1 MASRPRKPFRWPIA
15 LTEALL
21 LPCLCIPVAAHAGA
35 SGSAAAVGAVAN
47 ADAAG
52 STAALKTDA
61 SDSMATIGATDLYLE
76 TTLNGTDRGLAHFGA
91 LKDHLWAT
99 QATLQQ
105 LGFVLPPGTP
115 DPVRLESLQG
125 VQVHYD
131 REHQAVDI
139 VAPLKLLRLD
149 TQVLDTRDQSVPKAN
164 ASPGM
169 LLNYNLYGTRADN
182 GSASLSAFTELRA
195 FNAHGVFSNTALTQ
209 ASRIGDAWHTNS
221 VRLDTT
227 WSSSFPDSMIT
238 LNVGDTLTAATTWSR
253 ATRIGGI
260 QIGTNFALQPYNI
273 TTPLP
278 AFFGSATL
286 PSQVELYINGLKQY
300 SGSVPAGPFQ
310 LNAVPGISGAGN
322 AQVVLTNAL
331 GQVTTLSFAM
341 YNTQQLLR
349 RGLSDWSAELGF
361 VRENYGIDSFDY
373 DGQPMASATWRRGL
387 SDSFTAEAHAEATDG
402 LFDGGIGGAWLVGA
416 KGGVIS
422 GSVAR
427 STYNGLSGSQVGLGY
442 SWTNSRYNLAISGL
456 RASSGYRDVASLYG
470 GPPPSLS
477 VNAQAGVN
485 AFGLG
490 SIGLGYTQL
499 DYQQQISRY
508 ASAYWFRSLGRKA
521 SLSLNVNQNLDQSR
535 DRSVFFAFNLSLD
548 SRTFMS
554 SSLQHQGD
562 DNTLAT
568 SVTRSV
574 PSEGGWGWRAQMQQ
588 GGGIHGGQA
597 EMDYLGRYGQLQA
610 GVSDF
615 DGNGYAYANAT
626 GSLVLMGGGLFPARQ
641 ISNGFA
647 VVSTDGIAGVPVK
660 LENNLVGTTNA
671 KGLLLVTPLNAYQNN
686 QVSID
691 PMSLP
696 ADVRLGRVNLDAT
709 PTDRAGTLVRFD
721 ITPIRA
727 ASVVLHD
734 SNGKPLPVG
743 SEVRIQGQAG
753 QPAIVG
759 FDGAVYLDALQ
770 AHNEIDVT
778 TPSGACHVAFDYP
791 KHGDGIPQIGP
802 LACKIGAH
810 P

>member
-1 MASRPRKPFRWPIA
+1 MAPRSRKPSRWPIA

-21 LPCLCIPVAAHAGA
+21 LCLFVPVAAHA
-35 SGSAAAVGAVAN
+35 AAAGTAAASGAVAN
-47 ADAAG
+47 TDAAG

-61 SDSMATIGATDLYLE
+61 PDSMAAIGATDLYLE
-76 TTLNGTDRGLAHFGA
+76 TTLNGTDRGLAHFGYR
-91 LKDHLWAT
+91 DGQLWAT
-99 QATLQQ
+99 RATLQQ
-105 LGFVLPPGTP
+105 LGFIVPADAP
-115 DPVRLESLQG
+115 DLVRLESPQG

-131 REHQAVDI
+131 QQQQSVDI

-149 TQVLDTRDQSVPKAN
+149 KQVLDTRNFSAPKAN

-182 GSASLSAFTELRA
+182 GNASLSAFTELRA

-209 ASRIGDAWHTNS
+209 ASLSDDAWHTHS

-238 LNVGDTLTAATTWSR
+238 LNMGDTLTAATTWSR
-253 ATRIGGI
+253 STRIGGI

-273 TTPLP
+273 TTPLS
-278 AFFGSATL
+278 AFFGSTTL

-310 LNAVPGISGAGN
+310 INAVPGISGAGN

-331 GQVTTLSFAM
+331 GQITTLSFAM

-349 RGLSDWSAELGF
+349 EGLSDWSAELGF

-373 DGQPMASATWRRGL
+373 GSRPMASATWRRGL

-402 LFDGGIGGAWLVGA
+402 LVDAGVGGAWLVGTM
-416 KGGVIS
+416 GGVIS
-422 GSVAR
+422 GSAAH
-427 STYNGLSGSQVGLGY
+427 STYNGLAGSQIGLGY
-442 SWTNSRYNLAISGL
+442 SWTNSRYNFAVSGL

-470 GPPPSLS
+470 GPPPSLT

-485 AFGLG
+485 AFALG

-508 ASAYWFRSLGRKA
+508 ASAYWFKSLGRRA

-535 DRSVFFAFNLSLD
+535 DRTFFFTFNLSLD
-548 SRTFMS
+548 NRTFMS
-554 SSLQHQGD
+554 NSLQHEGD
-562 DNTLAT
+562 NNTLAT

-588 GGGIHGGQA
+588 GGGVHGGQA
-597 EMDYLGRYGQLQA
+597 ELDYLGPYGQVQA
-610 GVSDF
+610 GASDF
-615 DGNGYAYANAT
+615 DGNAYAYANAT
-626 GSLVLMGGGLFPARQ
+626 GSLVLMGGGIFPARQ

-660 LENNLVGTTNA
+660 LENNLIGTTNT
-671 KGLLLVTPLNAYQNN
+671 KGLLLITPLNAYQNN

-696 ADVRLGRVNLDAT
+696 ADVRLGKVNLDAT

-727 ASVVLHD
+727 ASIILHD
-734 SNGKPLPVG
+734 AAGKPLPVG
-743 SEVRIQGQAG
+743 SEVRVHGQTG

-759 FDGAVYLDALQ
+759 FDGTVYLDALRP
-770 AHNEIDVT
+770 HNEIDVT
-778 TPSGACHVAFDYP
+778 TPSGACHVAFDYH

-802 LACKIGAH
+802 LTCKPGAR